1 MNNLQLTNI
10 AGAYIEHSDVIMNFT
25 AIVHRQIK
33 GSTCKVYPD
42 NVQYKWFVY
51 GEERTVIPDAT
62 INCRVHAKKGNSFFD
77 VPRFVMK
84 VLSDSTRKYDRGEKM
99 DIYRKMEVDEYWIVN
114 CEKREIEIYNLD
126 YDENQEPKY
135 HLFKTINRKN
145 KDELEIV
152 HFHKLIIIKVKL
164 LSVQPRTF
172 HM

>member
-42 NVQYKWFVY
+42 NVQYKWFVD
-51 GEERTVIPDAT
+51 GKERTVIPDAT

-77 VPRFVMK
+77 VPRFVME

-114 CEKREIEIYNLD
+114 WEKREIEIYNLD

-135 HLFKTINRKN
+135 HLFKTITRKN
-145 KDELEIV
+145 KDKLEIV
-152 HFHKLIIIKVKL
+152 HFPNINISFDEMFDI
-164 LSVQPRTF
+164 
-172 HM
+172 